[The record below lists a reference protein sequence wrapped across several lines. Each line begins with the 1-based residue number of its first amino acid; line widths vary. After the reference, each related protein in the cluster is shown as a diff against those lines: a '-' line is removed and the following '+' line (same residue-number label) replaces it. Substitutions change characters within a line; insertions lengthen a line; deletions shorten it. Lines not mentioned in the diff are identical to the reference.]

1 MFFQSIVC
9 FSHWQLMFL
18 DFFVRTVSMDNNGG
32 SYKMFTSLDNHACN
46 GTNDTYMLVEVAYP
60 TAITDIPHVF
70 TCCAHAKA
78 IQLA

>member
-1 MFFQSIVC
+1 
-9 FSHWQLMFL
+9 
-18 DFFVRTVSMDNNGG
+18 MDNNGG